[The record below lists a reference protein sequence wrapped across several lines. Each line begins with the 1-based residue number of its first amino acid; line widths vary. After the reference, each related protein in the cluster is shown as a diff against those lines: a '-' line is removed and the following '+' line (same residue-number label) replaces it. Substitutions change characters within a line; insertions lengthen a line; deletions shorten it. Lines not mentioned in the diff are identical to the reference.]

1 MVEKRFHRSAIR
13 ALSGMWSFNKGN
25 TEYENNNNITAQK
38 WGYMSTKASQ
48 KGTKAQTYGK
58 TTIRERLQKAIG
70 RLVLFSIIPLV
81 ILTVLL
87 NLSSTMRNLE
97 NDMLVIAKISA
108 DRISEELS
116 VTTTIVSELG
126 CSYQLSSPTF
136 TQEQKQQ
143 FINQRVES
151 YGMVRG
157 KLIGSSGICDYDG
170 TDYSDRDYFKRSMQG
185 EVVVSDPVISRT
197 DGRLTV
203 MISAPV
209 YADGDKNNEIVGVV
223 FVSPDPEFLNDIAA
237 AINISR
243 NSECYLLGA
252 TGITIAHSD
261 SAVAQ
266 EQKNSSELSK
276 TNRSLRSIAKVE
288 QKMMTGATG
297 YDVYIR
303 NGSCTIQAYAPIE
316 GTDGWS
322 VAVAAPLT
330 DFLGSTIVCVVI
342 GVAVGVVAVIISVR
356 RAKNIGRNIGE
367 PVAECTERLRLLAE
381 GDLHTPAPLIQTQ
394 DETQVLAEATA
405 VLSDNLQKVIGDAD
419 YLLGEMSEGNFAIAT
434 NSQEAYVGDFQ
445 GLLDSI
451 RKLNCKLSETLNEIK
466 TAVSQVSMGAG
477 QMADAAQGLAE
488 GATDQAGSVE
498 ELQATITNVTEIVE
512 KNAKALG
519 SSYQKAKDYQQQA
532 KDSGAEMKGLT
543 DAMQRINDTSRQIS
557 DIIGEIEDIASQTNL
572 LSLNAAIEAARAGE
586 AGRGFAVVA
595 EQIRKLADDSA
606 QSAVHTRELIETS
619 LQEIEHG
626 NRITDKTAE
635 ALQKVVEGIEDL
647 ANESRKAME
656 ESKAQADAMMQIE
669 QGIEQ
674 ISTVVQNNSAT
685 AEETSA
691 TSEEL
696 SAQATNMN
704 ELTAAFQ
711 LRDQNVR

>member
-1 MVEKRFHRSAIR
+1 MS
-13 ALSGMWSFNKGN
+13 KG
-25 TEYENNNNITAQK
+25 TSK
-38 WGYMSTKASQ
+38 
-48 KGTKAQTYGK
+48 KGTKGQRPGK
-58 TTIRERLQKAIG
+58 TTIREQLQKAISA
-70 RLVLFSIIPLV
+70 LVLFSIIPLV
-81 ILTVLL
+81 ILTVIL
-87 NLSSTMRNLE
+87 NMSSTLTKLE
-97 NDMLVIAKISA
+97 DDMLVIAEISA
-108 DRISEELS
+108 DRISEELQ

-126 CSYQLSSPTF
+126 CSYQLSSPVF

-143 FINQRVES
+143 YINQRVEA

-157 KLIGSSGICDYDG
+157 KLISSNGICAYDG
-170 TDYSDRDYFKRSMQG
+170 TDYSEREYFKKSMQG
-185 EVVVSDPVISRT
+185 EVVVSDPVISKT
-197 DGRLTV
+197 DGKLSV
-203 MISAPV
+203 IISAPV
-209 YADGDKNNEIVGVV
+209 YADGDKNGEVIGVV
-223 FVSPDPEFLNDIAA
+223 FVVPDPEFLNDIAA
-237 AINISR
+237 AISVSK

-252 TGITIAHSD
+252 TGVTIAHSD
-261 SAVAQ
+261 SAIAQ
-266 EQKNSSELSK
+266 EQKNNIELSQ
-276 TNRSLRSIAKVE
+276 TDSSLRGIAKVE
-288 QKMMTGATG
+288 QKMLTGETG
-297 YDVYIR
+297 YDTYTR
-303 NGSCTIQAYAPIE
+303 NGIYIVQAYAPIE
-316 GTDGWS
+316 GTNGWS
-322 VAVAAPLT
+322 VAVDAPLT
-330 DFLGSTIVCVVI
+330 DFLGSMVACIII
-342 GVAVGVVAVIISVR
+342 GVAIGVIAVMISMR
-356 RAKNIGRNIGE
+356 RAKQIGQNIGQ
-367 PVAECTERLRLLAE
+367 PVAECTERIRLLAE
-381 GDLHTPAPLIQTQ
+381 GDLHTPAPVIQTQ
-394 DETQVLAEATA
+394 DETQILAEATA
-405 VLSDNLQKVIGDAD
+405 ALSGNLQKVIGDTD
-419 YLLGEMSEGNFAIAT
+419 YLLGEMSGGNFAIAT
-434 NSQEAYVGDFQ
+434 NCPEAYVGDFQ

-451 RKLNCKLSETLNEIK
+451 RKLNRKLSETLSEIK
-466 TAVSQVSMGAG
+466 TAVTQVSLGAG

-512 KNAKALG
+512 KNAKALDA
-519 SSYQKAKDYQQQA
+519 SYRKAMDYQQQA
-532 KDSGAEMKGLT
+532 KTSGEEMKGLT

-595 EQIRKLADDSA
+595 DQIRKLADDSA

-626 NRITDKTAE
+626 NQITDKTAE

-647 ANESRKAME
+647 ANESKRAME
-656 ESKAQADAMMQIE
+656 ESNAQADAMMQIE

-711 LRDQNVR
+711 LRDDK

>member
-1 MVEKRFHRSAIR
+1 MVEKRFHRRAIR

-25 TEYENNNNITAQK
+25 TEHENNNNITAQK

-157 KLIGSSGICDYDG
+157 KLIGSNGICDYDG

-266 EQKNSSELSK
+266 EQKNNSELSK

-704 ELTAAFQ
+704 ELTSAFR
-711 LRDQNVR
+711 LREM

>member
-1 MVEKRFHRSAIR
+1 
-13 ALSGMWSFNKGN
+13 
-25 TEYENNNNITAQK
+25 
-38 WGYMSTKASQ
+38 MSTKASQ
-48 KGTKAQTYGK
+48 KGTKGQTSGM
-58 TTIRERLQKAIG
+58 TTIRERLQKAIS
-70 RLVLFSIIPLV
+70 RLVVFSIIPLV
-81 ILTVLL
+81 ILTVILS
-87 NLSSTMRNLE
+87 LSSTMRTLE
-97 NDMLVIAKISA
+97 DDMLVVAEISA
-108 DRISEELS
+108 DRIHEELR

-126 CSYQLSSPTF
+126 CSYQLSSPVF

-143 FINQRVES
+143 YINQRMEA

-157 KLIGSSGICDYDG
+157 KLIGTNGICAYDG

-185 EVVVSDPVISRT
+185 EVVVSDPVISKT
-197 DGRLTV
+197 DGRLSV
-203 MISAPV
+203 IISAPV
-209 YADGDKNNEIVGVV
+209 YADGDKNGDIVGVV
-223 FVSPDPEFLNDIAA
+223 FAVPDPEFLNDIAA
-237 AINISR
+237 AISVSK
-243 NSECYLLGA
+243 NSECYLLGE
-252 TGITIAHSD
+252 TGITIAHCD
-261 SAVAQ
+261 SAIAQ
-266 EQKNSSELSK
+266 EQKNNIELSQ
-276 TNRSLRSIAKVE
+276 TDRALRGIAKVE
-288 QKMMTGATG
+288 QKMMTGVTG
-297 YDVYIR
+297 YGTYMK
-303 NGSCTIQAYAPIE
+303 GGTFTIQAYAPIE
-316 GTDGWS
+316 GTNGWS
-322 VAVAAPLT
+322 VAVNAPLT
-330 DFLGSTIVCVVI
+330 DFLGSTIACIVV
-342 GVAVGVVAVIISVR
+342 GVAIGAVAVIFSVR
-356 RAKNIGRNIGE
+356 RAKQIGQAIGG

-381 GDLHTPAPLIQTQ
+381 GDLHTPAPVIQTQ
-394 DETQVLAEATA
+394 DETQILAEATA
-405 VLSDNLQKVIGDAD
+405 ALSGNLQKVIGDAD
-419 YLLGEMSEGNFAIAT
+419 YLLGEMSQGNFALTTGCA
-434 NSQEAYVGDFQ
+434 EAYVGDFQ
-445 GLLDSI
+445 GLLESI
-451 RKLNCKLSETLNEIK
+451 RKLNHKLSDTLNEIK
-466 TAVSQVSMGAG
+466 TAVGQVSLGAN

-519 SSYQKAKDYQQQA
+519 SSYQKAMDYQQQA
-532 KDSGAEMKGLT
+532 KTSGEEMKGLT

-595 EQIRKLADDSA
+595 DQIRKLADDSA

-626 NRITDKTAE
+626 NQITDKTAE

-647 ANESRKAME
+647 ANESKKAME

-711 LRDQNVR
+711 LRNEK

>member
-1 MVEKRFHRSAIR
+1 
-13 ALSGMWSFNKGN
+13 
-25 TEYENNNNITAQK
+25 
-38 WGYMSTKASQ
+38 MSTKASQ
-48 KGTKAQTYGK
+48 KGTKGQTSGM
-58 TTIRERLQKAIG
+58 TTIRERLQKAISK
-70 RLVLFSIIPLV
+70 LVVFSIIPLV
-81 ILTVLL
+81 ILTVILS
-87 NLSSTMRNLE
+87 LSSTMRTLE
-97 NDMLVIAKISA
+97 DDMLVVAEISA
-108 DRISEELS
+108 DRIHEELR

-126 CSYQLSSPTF
+126 CSYQLSSPVF

-143 FINQRVES
+143 YINQRMEA

-157 KLIGSSGICDYDG
+157 KLIGSNGICAYDG

-185 EVVVSDPVISRT
+185 EVVVSDPVISKT
-197 DGRLTV
+197 DGRLSV
-203 MISAPV
+203 IISAPV
-209 YADGDKNNEIVGVV
+209 YADGDKNGDIVGVV
-223 FVSPDPEFLNDIAA
+223 FAVPDPEFLNDIAA
-237 AINISR
+237 AISVSK
-243 NSECYLLGA
+243 NSECYLLGE
-252 TGITIAHSD
+252 TGITIAHCD
-261 SAVAQ
+261 SAIAQ
-266 EQKNSSELSK
+266 EQKNNIELSQ
-276 TNRSLRSIAKVE
+276 TDRALRGIAKVE
-288 QKMMTGATG
+288 QKMMTGVTG
-297 YDVYIR
+297 YGTYMK
-303 NGSCTIQAYAPIE
+303 GGTFTIQAYAPIE
-316 GTDGWS
+316 GTNGWS
-322 VAVAAPLT
+322 VAVNAPLT
-330 DFLGSTIVCVVI
+330 DFLGSTIACIVV
-342 GVAVGVVAVIISVR
+342 GVAIGAVAVIFSVR
-356 RAKNIGRNIGE
+356 RAKQIGQAIGG

-381 GDLHTPAPLIQTQ
+381 GDLHTPAPVIQTQ
-394 DETQVLAEATA
+394 DETQILAEATA
-405 VLSDNLQKVIGDAD
+405 ALSGNLQKVIGDAD
-419 YLLGEMSEGNFAIAT
+419 YLLGEMSEGNFALTSRCA
-434 NSQEAYVGDFQ
+434 EAYVGDFQ
-445 GLLDSI
+445 GLLESI
-451 RKLNCKLSETLNEIK
+451 RKLNHKLSETLNEIK
-466 TAVSQVSMGAG
+466 TAVGQVSLGAN

-519 SSYQKAKDYQQQA
+519 SSYQKAMDYQQQA
-532 KDSGAEMKGLT
+532 KTSGEEMKGLT
-543 DAMQRINDTSRQIS
+543 DAMQRINDTSKQIS

-595 EQIRKLADDSA
+595 DQIRKLADDSA

-626 NRITDKTAE
+626 NQITDKTAE

-647 ANESRKAME
+647 ANESKKAME

-711 LRDQNVR
+711 LRNEK

>member
-1 MVEKRFHRSAIR
+1 MVEKRFHRRAIR

-25 TEYENNNNITAQK
+25 TEHENNNNITAQK
-38 WGYMSTKASQ
+38 WGYMSTKASK
-48 KGTKAQTYGK
+48 KGTKAQASGK

-266 EQKNSSELSK
+266 EQKNNSELSK

-303 NGSCTIQAYAPIE
+303 NGSCTIQAYAQIE

-704 ELTAAFQ
+704 ELTSAFR
-711 LRDQNVR
+711 LREM

>member
-1 MVEKRFHRSAIR
+1 MVEKRFHRRAIR
-13 ALSGMWSFNKGN
+13 ALSGIWSFNKGN
-25 TEYENNNNITAQK
+25 TEHENNNNITAQK

-157 KLIGSSGICDYDG
+157 KLIGSNGICDYDG

-266 EQKNSSELSK
+266 EQKNNSELSK

-696 SAQATNMN
+696 SAQATKMN
-704 ELTAAFQ
+704 ELTSAFR
-711 LRDQNVR
+711 LREM

>member
-1 MVEKRFHRSAIR
+1 
-13 ALSGMWSFNKGN
+13 
-25 TEYENNNNITAQK
+25 
-38 WGYMSTKASQ
+38 MSTKVSQ
-48 KGTKAQTYGK
+48 KGTKGQTSGM
-58 TTIRERLQKAIG
+58 TTIRERLQKAIS
-70 RLVLFSIIPLV
+70 RLVVFSIIPLA
-81 ILTVLL
+81 ILTVIL
-87 NLSSTMRNLE
+87 NLSSTMRTLE
-97 NDMLVIAKISA
+97 GDMLVVAEISA
-108 DRISEELS
+108 DRIKEELR

-126 CSYQLSSPTF
+126 CSYQLSSPVF

-143 FINQRVES
+143 YINQRVEA

-157 KLIGSSGICDYDG
+157 KLIGANGICAYDG

-185 EVVVSDPVISRT
+185 EVVVSDPVIAKT
-197 DGRLTV
+197 DGRLSV
-203 MISAPV
+203 IISAPV
-209 YADGDKNNEIVGVV
+209 YADGDKNGDIVGVV
-223 FVSPDPEFLNDIAA
+223 FVVPDPEFLNDIAA
-237 AINISR
+237 AVSVSK
-243 NSECYLLGA
+243 NSECYLLGE
-252 TGITIAHSD
+252 TGITIAHCD
-261 SAVAQ
+261 SAIAQ
-266 EQKNSSELSK
+266 EQKSNIELSQ
-276 TNRSLRSIAKVE
+276 TDRSLRGIAKVE
-288 QKMMTGATG
+288 QKMMTGAIG
-297 YDVYIR
+297 YGTYMK
-303 NGSCTIQAYAPIE
+303 GGTFTIQAYAPIE
-316 GTDGWS
+316 GTNGWS
-322 VAVAAPLT
+322 VAVNAPLT
-330 DFLGSTIVCVVI
+330 DFLGSTIACIV
-342 GVAVGVVAVIISVR
+342 VGVVMGAVAVIFSVS
-356 RAKNIGRNIGE
+356 RAKKIGQAIGE

-381 GDLHTPAPLIQTQ
+381 GDLHTPAPVIQTQ
-394 DETQVLAEATA
+394 DETQILAEATA
-405 VLSDNLQKVIGDAD
+405 ALSGNLQKVIGDAD
-419 YLLGEMSEGNFAIAT
+419 YLLGEMSEGNFALTSGCA
-434 NSQEAYVGDFQ
+434 EAYVGDFQ
-445 GLLDSI
+445 GLLESI
-451 RKLNCKLSETLNEIK
+451 RKLNHKLSETLNEIK
-466 TAVSQVSMGAG
+466 TAVGQVSLGAN

-519 SSYQKAKDYQQQA
+519 SSYQKAMDYQQQA
-532 KDSGAEMKGLT
+532 KTSGEEMKGLT
-543 DAMQRINDTSRQIS
+543 DAMQRINDTSKQIS

-595 EQIRKLADDSA
+595 DQIRKLADDSA

-626 NRITDKTAE
+626 NQITDKTAE

-647 ANESRKAME
+647 ANESKKAME

-711 LRDQNVR
+711 LRNEK

>member
-1 MVEKRFHRSAIR
+1 
-13 ALSGMWSFNKGN
+13 
-25 TEYENNNNITAQK
+25 
-38 WGYMSTKASQ
+38 MS
-48 KGTKAQTYGK
+48 GK
-58 TTIRERLQKAIG
+58 TTIRERLQKAISK
-70 RLVLFSIIPLV
+70 LVLFSIVPLV
-81 ILTVLL
+81 LLTVIL
-87 NLSSTMRNLE
+87 NLSSTMRTLE
-97 NDMLVIAKISA
+97 SDMQVVAQISA
-108 DRISEELS
+108 DRISEELQ

-126 CSYQLSSPTF
+126 CSYQLSSPVF

-157 KLIGSSGICDYDG
+157 KLIGSNGICAYDG
-170 TDYSDRDYFKRSMQG
+170 TDYSERDYFKRSMQG
-185 EVVVSDPVISRT
+185 EVVVSDPVIAKT
-197 DGRLTV
+197 DGKLSV
-203 MISAPV
+203 IISAPV
-209 YADGDKNNEIVGVV
+209 YEDGDKNGDVIGVV
-223 FVSPDPEFLNDIAA
+223 FVVPDPEFLNDIAA
-237 AINISR
+237 AISVSK

-261 SAVAQ
+261 SAIAQ
-266 EQKNSSELSK
+266 EQKNNTELSQ
-276 TNRSLRSIAKVE
+276 TDRSLRGIAKVE
-288 QKMMTGATG
+288 QEMMTGAAG
-297 YDVYIR
+297 YDTYTR
-303 NGSCTIQAYAPIE
+303 NGIYTIQAYAPIE
-316 GTDGWS
+316 GTNGWS
-322 VAVAAPLT
+322 VAVDAPLT
-330 DFLGSTIVCVVI
+330 DFLSSTIACIVI
-342 GVAVGVVAVIISVR
+342 GIAVGAVAVIFSMR
-356 RAKNIGRNIGE
+356 RAKQIGQNIGE
-367 PVAECTERLRLLAE
+367 PVAKCTERLRLLAE
-381 GDLHTPAPLIQTQ
+381 GDLHTPAPEIRTQ

-405 VLSDNLQKVIGDAD
+405 ALSGNLQKVIGDAD
-419 YLLGEMSEGNFAIAT
+419 YLLGEMSGGNFAIAT
-434 NSQEAYVGDFQ
+434 NCPEAYVGDFQ

-451 RKLNCKLSETLNEIK
+451 RKLNRKLSETLNEIK
-466 TAVSQVSMGAG
+466 TAVGQVSLGAN

-519 SSYQKAKDYQQQA
+519 DSYQKAMDYQQQA

-543 DAMQRINDTSRQIS
+543 DAMQRINDTSKQIS

-586 AGRGFAVVA
+586 AGKGFAVVA
-595 EQIRKLADDSA
+595 DQIRKLADDSA

-626 NRITDKTAE
+626 NQITDKTAE

-704 ELTAAFQ
+704 ELTSAFQ
-711 LRDQNVR
+711 LRD

>member
-704 ELTAAFQ
+704 ELTSAFR
-711 LRDQNVR
+711 LREM

>member
-1 MVEKRFHRSAIR
+1 MVEKRFHRRAIR
-13 ALSGMWSFNKGN
+13 ALSGIWSFNKGN
-25 TEYENNNNITAQK
+25 TEHENNNNITAQK

-126 CSYQLSSPTF
+126 CSYQLSSPTL

-157 KLIGSSGICDYDG
+157 KLIGSNGICDYDG

-266 EQKNSSELSK
+266 EQKNNSELSK

-704 ELTAAFQ
+704 ELTSAFR
-711 LRDQNVR
+711 LREM

>member
-1 MVEKRFHRSAIR
+1 MVEKRFHRRAIR

-126 CSYQLSSPTF
+126 CSYQLSSPTL

-157 KLIGSSGICDYDG
+157 KLIGSNGICDYDG

-266 EQKNSSELSK
+266 EQKNNSELSK

-704 ELTAAFQ
+704 ELTSAFR
-711 LRDQNVR
+711 LREM